1 MTRRPPRST
10 RTDTLLPDTTLFRSA
25 EAAPARILVAGTRPA
40 VEPGDGTQLPA
51 DAAGFFRDNRLMA
64 TPEITP
70 HEAHLRQ
77 SQGAVLVDVREDH
90 ARELGM
96 AEGARGFARAELE
109 QDPTFHFNEP
119 SPGQTLARQ
128 RGRPHNPAN
137 EERTNR

>member
-10 RTDTLLPDTTLFRSA
+10 RTDTLLPDTTLFRAA

-90 ARELGM
+90 ERGLGM
-96 AEGARGFARAELE
+96 DEGARGIARAEIGRASCRE
-109 QDPTFHFNEP
+109 
-119 SPGQTLARQ
+119 
-128 RGRPHNPAN
+128 RGWQCV
-137 EERTNR
+137 

>member
-70 HEAHLRQ
+70 HEAHPRP
-77 SQGAVLVDVREDH
+77 SPGAVLVDVREDH
-90 ARELGM
+90 ETELGM
-96 AEGARGFARAELE
+96 AAGARGRAGAEHGG
-109 QDPTFHFNEP
+109 DPAFHFDEHD
-119 SPGQTLARQ
+119 TARKSC
-128 RGRPHNPAN
+128 
-137 EERTNR
+137 E